1 MTLFAQTAGQRQF
14 AGVNLTDTSEVDLIV
29 PNPGA
34 TSTLESL
41 VACNKTGGSLDFDL
55 AYVKDGVTFYV
66 LYNYPIAAHSS
77 YQISAH
83 NLPIPSNSLIRV
95 KSSATGL
102 DVTAVHILNHA
113 SSRG

>member
-1 MTLFAQTAGQRQF
+1 MTLFAQTSGQRQF
-14 AGVNLTDTSEVDLIV
+14 AGVSLTDTSEVDLIV

-41 VACNKTGGSLDFDL
+41 VACNKTGGSLNFDL

-66 LYNYPIAAHSS
+66 LHNFPIASHSS